1 MRWNTAH
8 ARENVRAVSGGDQT
22 ASTGAVVAKVVSAI
36 SAGALAL
43 YCHSE
48 VTRGGQHRL
57 GGILPLPVAYST
69 AGIDSDGLD
78 EEERRTIK
86 IFESASKSVL
96 FVTNVVTG
104 RPNL

>member
-8 ARENVRAVSGGDQT
+8 AVRENVKAVSGDQT
-22 ASTGAVVAKVVSAI
+22 TSSGAIVAKVVSAI

-48 VTRGGQHRL
+48 APRGGQHRL
-57 GGILPLPVAYST
+57 GGILPIPVAYAT
-69 AGIDSDGLD
+69 AGVDSDGLD

-86 IFESASKSVL
+86 IF
-96 FVTNVVTG
+96 
-104 RPNL
+104 